1 MALNEAAVAQ
11 QPMLMLANPAQATN
25 GPGAVEA
32 AAAAAATSVQVS
44 ASQSAINVDA
54 NVSQFDDSSLPL
66 TRTLMLL
73 GATSV

>member
-25 GPGAVEA
+25 GPGTVE
-32 AAAAAATSVQVS
+32 AAAAATSVQVS